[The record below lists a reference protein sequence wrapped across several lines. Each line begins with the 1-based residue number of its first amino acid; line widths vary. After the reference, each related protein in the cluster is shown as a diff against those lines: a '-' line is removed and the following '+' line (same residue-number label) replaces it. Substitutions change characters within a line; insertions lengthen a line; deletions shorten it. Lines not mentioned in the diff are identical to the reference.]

1 MSDKTQLIL
10 RKFIVAWLGHLL
22 TDDRSSAGRI
32 LFLLSLSS
40 LSPGSETAR
49 SFLLLFLESSVVLKR
64 PSRSFSALHFH
75 VSMSAADIA
84 QFVFQCNIS

>member
-10 RKFIVAWLGHLL
+10 RKFLVAWLGHLL
-22 TDDRSSAGRI
+22 TDHRSSAGRI

-40 LSPGSETAR
+40 LSSGSETAR

-64 PSRSFSALHFH
+64 SSRSFSALHFH
-75 VSMSAADIA
+75 VSMIAADIT
-84 QFVFQCNIS
+84 QFVFQCNLS